1 MSEAK
6 ATKNE
11 KRETA
16 RENARLARA
25 QEQKRKARNRIIT
38 QLSIVIGVLAV
49 AVITVSVVLS
59 GAGASNSENP
69 KNMASDG
76 AVVAQGLT
84 VQATAAIKGNTPI
97 VTEQSKTKANIV
109 IYLDYLCPYCGQFE
123 KTNTAELESLVNSGA
138 ATVEY
143 HPIAILSEYSA
154 RAANAAACVVDSD
167 PKHFWAYNTALFVNQ
182 PAEAQTGGLPNKELI
197 TLAGDVGVDRSLITS
212 CVNNGTFSKWVTNS
226 TQRATGKAIPNSK
239 LAKVSST
246 PTVLVDGQQFTG
258 NPLDAKAF
266 KTFVADAIAKK
277 QVGK

>member
-197 TLAGDVGVDRSLITS
+197 ALAGDVGVDRSLITS